1 MASFLRGLKHLL
13 AHHGHHQKAQDKAPN
28 PALALAKNFTGSFAF
43 LDEQTNKTHS
53 LAISPQ
59 LQIKIDNKTL
69 PGQVVGITINELT
82 FLDHYGYKLRRMIT
96 VRKPFMTRQKMLPT
110 PLSFPAH
117 KMQKVRSE
125 NRIALFLCEREL
137 ARLGIGV

>member
-1 MASFLRGLKHLL
+1 
-13 AHHGHHQKAQDKAPN
+13 
-28 PALALAKNFTGSFAF
+28 
-43 LDEQTNKTHS
+43 
-53 LAISPQ
+53 
-59 LQIKIDNKTL
+59 
-69 PGQVVGITINELT
+69 
-82 FLDHYGYKLRRMIT
+82 
-96 VRKPFMTRQKMLPT
+96 MLPT

>member
-82 FLDHYGYKLRRMIT
+82 LLDHYGYKLVIKADDNGPQT
-96 VRKPFMTRQKMLPT
+96 IYDEAEDATYAIIIP
-110 PLSFPAH
+110 SA
-117 KMQKVRSE
+117 
-125 NRIALFLCEREL
+125 
-137 ARLGIGV
+137 

>member
-53 LAISPQ
+53 LAISPNCR
-59 LQIKIDNKTL
+59 LRSTIKRYL
-69 PGQVVGITINELT
+69 G
-82 FLDHYGYKLRRMIT
+82 KLSASPST
-96 VRKPFMTRQKMLPT
+96 
-110 PLSFPAH
+110 S
-117 KMQKVRSE
+117 
-125 NRIALFLCEREL
+125 
-137 ARLGIGV
+137 